1 MKQRFFFRESDFV
14 IRFSHDH
21 LTVNFNRRIG
31 CEIGPWLIRLQY
43 SAALLASKIK

>member
-1 MKQRFFFRESDFV
+1 MKQRFFFVKAILV

-31 CEIGPWLIRLQY
+31 CELGPWLIRLQY